1 MKNSLENQ
9 IKGRR
14 HPSSRHPSVTR
25 VINPRLSSDRSD
37 YQEISSSSDTVN
49 RIFRCPRK
57 FASFVQ
63 RNRKRGPHPF
73 RLWSPVWNDCRRA
86 SSKIPSV
93 ASGNRPRRIFAW
105 WAENPFRTHR
115 HQPHRTPCLKKR
127 KWFWPS
133 PKAAN
138 YNRLLIR
145 VTGRKLPGSPCSCPS
160 PWPEQF
166 GFSLSKS
173 AGWSCEDVE
182 WPKMS
187 RWHCWTVAWIVQ
199 PSKSKELKWE
209 IYIYNSLKN
218 HWSWVTDRNF
228 HGSAIHGTGHIC
240 DGQGTF

>member
-9 IKGRR
+9 IQGRR
-14 HPSSRHPSVTR
+14 HTSSRQPSVTR

-86 SSKIPSV
+86 SSKTPSV

-127 KWFWPS
+127 KWFWP
-133 PKAAN
+133 
-138 YNRLLIR
+138 
-145 VTGRKLPGSPCSCPS
+145 
-160 PWPEQF
+160 
-166 GFSLSKS
+166 LSKVHFARPFRRFLS
-173 AGWSCEDVE
+173 ICTGET
-182 WPKMS
+182 
-187 RWHCWTVAWIVQ
+187 R
-199 PSKSKELKWE
+199 LKTARH
-209 IYIYNSLKN
+209 SQVSGVTALKIGPLK
-218 HWSWVTDRNF
+218 TRK
-228 HGSAIHGTGHIC
+228 
-240 DGQGTF
+240 